1 MSLSFQE
8 VRQMRCLYCGI
19 RLKIAEKAKVI
30 EHCPECSKRLEHED
44 RRDPVLRLEDRS
56 TEASNGRRL
65 HAYDFIKSV

>member
-1 MSLSFQE
+1 
-8 VRQMRCLYCGI
+8 MRCLYCGI

-44 RRDPVLRLEDRS
+44 RRDSVLRVEDRS

-65 HAYDFIKSV
+65 HAYASIKSV